1 MTRAIVLVLDSFGIG
16 AAPDAASFNDAGA
29 DTLGHIAA
37 ACARGECDLP
47 QAPETGLAQ
56 GPETGPGAGRQ
67 GPLHLPHLARLGLFH
82 AHQASTGSWAEGVA
96 VPESTIGAWGHAR
109 ELSSGK
115 DTPSGHWEIAG
126 VPVRSHWGYFLEQEN
141 SFPAELLEALVEEA
155 ELPGVLGDCHA
166 SGTEIIAR
174 LGEAHMASG
183 KPIVYTSADSVFQ
196 IAAHEE
202 AFGLERLYA
211 LCEVA
216 RRLLEPY
223 NIGRVIARP
232 FLGADAVSFTR
243 TANRRDYSVEPP
255 APTVL
260 QKLHDDGGTVV
271 AIGKIADIY
280 AHCGITRT
288 VKASG
293 HEALMDAT
301 LEALRD
307 AGERSLIM
315 TNFVDFDMVHGHR
328 RDVAGYAAALEAF
341 DARLPE
347 LLGRLK
353 DDDLLVLTADHGC
366 DPTWSGTDHTREH
379 IPVLALGAGLAPGTL
394 GARETFADIGQ
405 SLATHLSL
413 APMDD
418 GTSFLPSASSS
429 TPLSNA
435 TGGH

>member
-1 MTRAIVLVLDSFGIG
+1 MSRAIVLVLDSFGIG
-16 AAPDAASFNDAGA
+16 ATPDAEHFGDAGA

-37 ACARGECDLP
+37 ACARGDCD
-47 QAPETGLAQ
+47 
-56 GPETGPGAGRQ
+56 GRGRR
-67 GPLHLPHLARLGLFH
+67 GPLWLPNLARLGLFH
-82 AHQASTGSWAEGVA
+82 AHAESRGVWTEGIAPARA
-96 VPESTIGAWGHAR
+96 VIGAYGYAR

-126 VPVRSHWGYFLEQEN
+126 VPVRFDWGYFLDKEA
-141 SFPAELLEALVEEA
+141 SFPPALLEALIREA

-174 LGEAHMASG
+174 LGEAHLASG

-202 AFGLERLYA
+202 AFGLERLYR
-211 LCEVA
+211 LCEIA

-232 FLGADAVSFTR
+232 FTGERAATFTR
-243 TANRRDYSVEPP
+243 TTNRRDYSVEPP

-260 QKLHDDGGTVV
+260 QKLHDSGGEVI

-280 AHCGITRT
+280 AHCGVSRT

-293 HEALMDAT
+293 HDALMDAT
-301 LEALRD
+301 LAALDEAGD
-307 AGERSLIM
+307 RSLIM
-315 TNFVDFDMVHGHR
+315 TNFVDFDTVYGHR

-347 LLGRLK
+347 LLDRLGG
-353 DDDLLVLTADHGC
+353 DDLLILTADHGC
-366 DPTWSGTDHTREH
+366 DPTWPGTDHTREH
-379 IPVLALGAGLAPGTL
+379 VPVLALGGGLAAGSL
-394 GARETFADIGQ
+394 GERATFADIGQ
-405 SLATHLSL
+405 SLAAHLRLS
-413 APMDD
+413 PMDD
-418 GTSFLPSASSS
+418 GVSFLAGGTGPAARLA
-429 TPLSNA
+429 PA
-435 TGGH
+435 TTC